1 MRTYQAVLFDFD
13 GVLADT
19 EQVHFACWAEALR
32 PVGVELDWETYQE
45 HYIGVTDRVLIEYL
59 CSQTDPPLH
68 FDRLWRQF
76 PHKQQ
81 LFRQRMLVEPPISAQ
96 VIDFI
101 KSLQEYKLAVVTSS
115 ARSEIEPALQR
126 AGIAGCFGAI
136 VCAEDVRR
144 HKPAPDAFLLAAK
157 RLGVERVLVVEDS
170 APGLE
175 GGTAAGFDVVEI
187 REARR
192 MPEVVRAKLAGNSR

>member
-1 MRTYQAVLFDFD
+1 M
-13 GVLADT
+13 
-19 EQVHFACWAEALR
+19 
-32 PVGVELDWETYQE
+32 DWETYQE
-45 HYIGVTDRVLIEYL
+45 HCIGVTDRALIEYL
-59 CSQTDPPLH
+59 CSRTDPPLH

-96 VIDFI
+96 VIEFI

-115 ARSEIEPALQR
+115 ARSEIEPALER
-126 AGIAGCFGAI
+126 AGIAKYFGAI
-136 VCAEDVRR
+136 VCAEDVGR

-175 GGTAAGFDVVEI
+175 EGRAAGFDVVEI
-187 REARR
+187 KEARR